1 MAVSCN
7 TINCSNAHIHVIIT
21 NHQNVIIMN
30 KEQLSTLIKYCEF
43 VFATTAVPVTKC
55 LDVIELEADYYH
67 LTINQFLDCLAN
79 GCIIKLC

>member
-30 KEQLSTLIKYCEF
+30 KEQLSTLIKYCKY
-43 VFATTAVPVTKC
+43 VFGTTAVPVTKC
-55 LDVIELEADYYH
+55 LDAIELGANCHH
-67 LTINQFLDCLAN
+67 LTINQFLDYLVN
-79 GCIIKLC
+79 ERIIELC

>member
-30 KEQLSTLIKYCEF
+30 KEQLSTLIKYCKY
-43 VFATTAVPVTKC
+43 VFGTTAVPVTKC

-67 LTINQFLDCLAN
+67 LTINQFLDCLAD
-79 GCIIKLC
+79 GRIIKLC